1 MNTNEIKKELF
12 AMQDKE
18 YKAFHSRL
26 MPTINPDTII
36 GVRIPLL
43 RSFAKKL
50 NKEADNTI
58 FLKALP
64 HQYYEENNLHAFLIE
79 QISDFDLCI
88 CELNRFLPY
97 VDNWATCDCMRPK
110 SFKRNKEKLICYV
123 YNWLKSN
130 NTYTVRYAI
139 EMLMLYFLDE
149 DFKTEYSDTV
159 SEIKSDEYYVNMM
172 IAWYF
177 ATALSKQWDRI
188 IPYIENY
195 RLPQWVHNKTIQKA
209 VESYRITKEQKEYL
223 KKFRIK

>member
-18 YKAFHSRL
+18 YKSFHSRL

-50 NKEADNTI
+50 NKDADNAV

-110 SFKRNKEKLICYV
+110 SFKKNKEKLLPHIYT
-123 YNWLKSN
+123 WLSSN
-130 NTYTVRYAI
+130 HTYTIRFGI
-139 EMLMLYFLDE
+139 GMLMFYFLDE
-149 DFKTEYSDTV
+149 DYNIKYSDTV

-195 RLPQWVHNKTIQKA
+195 RLPQWVHNKTIQKS

>member
-36 GVRIPLL
+36 GVRIPAL

-50 NKEADNTI
+50 NKDADNAV

-110 SFKRNKEKLICYV
+110 SFKKNKEKLLPHIYT
-123 YNWLKSN
+123 WLSSN
-130 NTYTVRYAI
+130 HTYTIRFGI
-139 EMLMLYFLDE
+139 GMLMFYFLDE
-149 DFKTEYSDTV
+149 DYNIKYSDTV

-195 RLPQWVHNKTIQKA
+195 RLPQWVHNKTIQKS